1 MNQQASAARIKSE
14 TLKKSEIVDIKVGQ
28 NSKEKQSKN
37 DIKNLIV
44 EINRVRP
51 IHKKRGICYTSTVTA
66 LSAYR
71 GVKFNSIEAKRERY
85 IETLKA
91 KDIDIE
97 EYNPFHV
104 VFEKLSLLDR
114 HNKNLTD
121 NIENKLLES
130 ASLIQRIDIALGQ
143 SFRTG
148 SRIVTKEEIME
159 NEIIKQIVEQKYIL
173 FKTALLSTD
182 ELIALSGYKKSA
194 YYEKLEEGTQKISIA
209 LWGAFGETHPQL
221 NAMLKNIINK
231 K

>member
-1 MNQQASAARIKSE
+1 MNQQASAVRVKSD
-14 TLKKSEIVDIKVGQ
+14 TLTKTEIVDIKVGQ
-28 NSKEKQSKN
+28 KSIIN
-37 DIKNLIV
+37 ITTNLV
-44 EINRVRP
+44 EEINKVRP
-51 IHKKRGICYTSTVTA
+51 IHKQRGICYTSTVTA

-143 SFRTG
+143 AFRTG
-148 SRIVTKEEIME
+148 GRIVTKEEIRE

-173 FKTALLSTD
+173 FKTALLSTE

-194 YYEKLEEGTQKISIA
+194 YYEKLEEGTQKISVA

-221 NAMLKNIINK
+221 NAMLKNIIDK